1 MGALSHGRIEVMIL
15 PVTDIDRA
23 KSFYVDR
30 VGFDLDVDYE
40 ASADFRVVQ
49 ITPPGSAC
57 SVQLVEAAGP
67 IEPRETYLVVVDVV
81 SAREALRRQ
90 GVEVSPLRHKHPRD
104 AWVGGWAE
112 GVDPDRTP
120 YASFA
125 DFTDPDRHRWVMQEI
140 GPE

>member
-15 PVTDIDRA
+15 PVTDIYRA
-23 KSFYVDR
+23 KSFYVGRRPDR
-30 VGFDLDVDYE
+30 ATRDLPC
-40 ASADFRVVQ
+40 RRRRRL
-49 ITPPGSAC
+49 G
-57 SVQLVEAAGP
+57 
-67 IEPRETYLVVVDVV
+67 
-81 SAREALRRQ
+81 ARGARRQ
-90 GVEVSPLRHKHPRD
+90 GVEISPLRHKHPRD